1 VTKFSQIVPV
11 EPVHAPVLAALHEQC
26 FDEAWSADS
35 IAGLLATPGA
45 FALVASAA
53 DGPAGFILCR
63 VAGDE
68 CEVLA
73 LCVVPASRRAGLA
86 TSLLDAA
93 LADAFG
99 RGARRVFLEVAEDNR
114 AARGLYVA
122 HGFVDIGRRPAY
134 YAGATGAGAD
144 AMVLSRD
151 LGT

>member
-1 VTKFSQIVPV
+1 MLEPSRIIAV
-11 EPVHAPVLAALHEQC
+11 EPLHAPVLAALHEQC
-26 FDEAWSADS
+26 FEDAWSADS

-45 FALVASAA
+45 FALVAFTAA
-53 DGPAGFILCR
+53 DPAAFVLCR

-73 LCVVPASRRAGLA
+73 LGVVPASRRAGLA

-114 AARGLYVA
+114 AARSLYSG
-122 HGFVDIGRRPAY
+122 HGFVDVGRRPGY
-134 YAGATGAGAD
+134 YPGSTGSGTD

-151 LGT
+151 LGA